1 MALTSQQIKDYIESV
16 QYDPVAIAQTAGKF
30 NVSMDDIASAMGYD
44 TGQVI
49 DYLKTGLQKVGMDVY
64 FEGGEQQGEAGS
76 TYTPMTISS
85 FSKPVEGSKRKYEAF
100 SPDMQSRGIID
111 NGSLTSQILSD
122 LSPII
127 TMAVPFAGAELASL
141 LGVSTATGTA
151 LVNAGMQ
158 MAQGADGASV
168 LKGLV
173 SSQLSQAI
181 SPVVASELQSIVSDP
196 TTSKLITNI
205 GTSVVNSALSGN
217 TSNLGKTIVGSAVDT
232 LVGDQTGNSTLGN
245 VLGSAVTGG
254 GQGAAN
260 TLAGIVGSSG
270 SSGSTAPTI
279 DTYPETDDDLI
290 SILAGK
296 PDNSSITAPTDMQSL
311 LDILGDTSGQ
321 IISDAPF
328 VAAPETTPAVKT
340 TPDYSGQP
348 FGSAFSAARA
358 SGDSVF
364 NWNGKAYNTNLAAA
378 PTYDSV
384 GGGRGGQGG
393 PTAEQL
399 AAYTPPIDINDI
411 SASPSGVKTKSTGTE
426 TGQYPPMTGTFKQA
440 PRDQVSKFSNAA
452 KPGTVDGRSLNL
464 PTFDIGNS
472 GENYISRFIN
482 AAETGGFLNPN
493 WGLYKPGVQIM
504 ASDQPN
510 TTNYESGTAAY
521 VPVREYPGTTG
532 TVMLTDTSRYTP
544 SQAANLLSHE
554 LVHVNQP
561 LGTLNEASNYFRK
574 GFSKNLT
581 DIIPYLQKEYGYW
594 GGYDDA
600 KTAPDLKERM
610 ADLQGYQFNQG
621 IDFAKDPV
629 FKSKVLSDPHAA
641 AMWNANTIER
651 STRLDARDLPPG
663 KITSSDY
670 PKGSVPWSAQIGDAV
685 QNFVNPNRRVNQPV
699 KIGFADGGVTSDD
712 MDEIL
717 RIINS

>member
-1 MALTSQQIKDYIESV
+1 MI
-16 QYDPVAIAQTAGKF
+16 
-30 NVSMDDIASAMGYD
+30 
-44 TGQVI
+44 
-49 DYLKTGLQKVGMDVY
+49 
-64 FEGGEQQGEAGS
+64 
-76 TYTPMTISS
+76 
-85 FSKPVEGSKRKYEAF
+85 
-100 SPDMQSRGIID
+100 
-111 NGSLTSQILSD
+111 
-122 LSPII
+122 
-127 TMAVPFAGAELASL
+127 AGANYLQP
-141 LGVSTATGTA
+141 
-151 LVNAGMQ
+151 N
-158 MAQGADGASV
+158 
-168 LKGLV
+168 
-173 SSQLSQAI
+173 SSAN
-181 SPVVASELQSIVSDP
+181 SI
-196 TTSKLITNI
+196 N
-205 GTSVVNSALSGN
+205 
-217 TSNLGKTIVGSAVDT
+217 
-232 LVGDQTGNSTLGN
+232 
-245 VLGSAVTGG
+245 
-254 GQGAAN
+254 
-260 TLAGIVGSSG
+260 
-270 SSGSTAPTI
+270 
-279 DTYPETDDDLI
+279 TYPETADNLT
-290 SILAGK
+290 SILASCNNK
-296 PDNSSITAPTDMQSL
+296 YSITTPTDTQSL
-311 LDILGDTSGQ
+311 LNILGDSSNQ

-328 VAAPETTPAVKT
+328 VAAPETTQAVKT

-348 FGSAFSAARA
+348 FSSAFSVARA

-399 AAYTPPIDINDI
+399 AAYTSPIDINDI
-411 SASPSGVKTKSTGTE
+411 SASPSGVKNKSTGTE

-452 KPGTVDGRSLNL
+452 MPGTVDGRSLNL

-472 GENYISRFIN
+472 GENYISRFIK

-544 SQAANLLSHE
+544 AQAANLLSHE

-574 GFSKNLT
+574 GFSRNLT

-600 KTAPDLKERM
+600 KNAPDLKERM

-629 FKSKVLSDPHAA
+629 FKEKVLSDPHAA

-670 PKGSVPWSAQIGDAV
+670 PRGSVPWSAQIGDAV

>member
-1 MALTSQQIKDYIESV
+1 MAFTAQQIKDYVESV

-30 NVSMDDIASAMGYD
+30 GVSMDDIASAMGYN
-44 TGQVI
+44 TGQVV
-49 DYLKTGLQKVGMDVY
+49 DYLKTGLQNAGMDVY
-64 FEGGEQQGEAGS
+64 FDGGEQQGEAGS
-76 TYTPMTISS
+76 TYTPITVSG

-100 SPDMQSRGIID
+100 GPDMQSRGIID
-111 NGSLTSQILSD
+111 NGSLGSQIFKD

-158 MAQGADGASV
+158 VAQGGDATSV

-181 SPVVASELQSIVSDP
+181 SPVVASELQDIVSDP

-205 GTSVVNSALSGN
+205 GTSVVNSALTGN
-217 TSNLGKTIVGSAVDT
+217 TNNLGKTIVGSAVDT

-245 VLGSAVTGG
+245 VVGSAVTGG

-260 TLAGIVGSSG
+260 TLAGIAGLTGSNQLI
-270 SSGSTAPTI
+270 PTI
-279 DTYPETDDDLI
+279 DTYPETSDDLT

-296 PDNSSITAPTDMQSL
+296 PDNSSIAAPTDMQSL
-311 LDILGDTSGQ
+311 LDILGGTSSQ
-321 IISDAPF
+321 IINDAPF
-328 VAAPETTPAVKT
+328 VAAPETTPAAKT

-399 AAYTPPIDINDI
+399 AAYTSPIDINDI
-411 SASPSGVKTKSTGTE
+411 SASPSGVKNKSTGTE

-452 KPGTVDGRSLNL
+452 MPGTVDGRSLNL

-472 GENYISRFIN
+472 GENYISRFIK

-544 SQAANLLSHE
+544 AQAANLLSHE

-574 GFSKNLT
+574 GFSRNLT

-600 KTAPDLKERM
+600 KNAPDLKERM

-629 FKSKVLSDPHAA
+629 FRKKVLSDPHAA

-670 PKGSVPWSAQIGDAV
+670 PRGSVPWSAQIGDAV